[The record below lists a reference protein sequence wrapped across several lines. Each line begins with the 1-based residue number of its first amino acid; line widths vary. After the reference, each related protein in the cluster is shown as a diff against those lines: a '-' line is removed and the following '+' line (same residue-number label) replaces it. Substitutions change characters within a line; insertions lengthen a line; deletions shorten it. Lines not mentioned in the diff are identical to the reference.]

1 MDPRVDVASEDG
13 GGAVGGERRR
23 GGGGERKGMD
33 DWKAEAARWGER
45 RRQRS
50 EWERGDAPGLGLGSR
65 RGELKCEAR
74 LFSVDIF
81 QHFYFRL

>member
-1 MDPRVDVASEDG
+1 
-13 GGAVGGERRR
+13 
-23 GGGGERKGMD
+23 MD